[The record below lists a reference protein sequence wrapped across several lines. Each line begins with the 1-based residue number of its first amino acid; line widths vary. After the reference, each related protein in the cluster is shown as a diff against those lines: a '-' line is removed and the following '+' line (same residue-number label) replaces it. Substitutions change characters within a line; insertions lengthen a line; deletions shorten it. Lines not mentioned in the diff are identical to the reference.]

1 VFELNNFNIIYV
13 NFHSDYLLLNSIE
26 SLKKTLHQT
35 LNEIVIIN
43 NSNNDLELNK
53 IIDGYPVSII
63 NSQTNIGFGA
73 ANNLAVTNSDSEF
86 ILFLNPDTLLV
97 EDFTRPIVQFIQQYP
112 KAGACAPMLIYED
125 GKYQDSTGF
134 RFGFFYELIEALM
147 IIRIYRWFTERTFIN
162 KSIQNTPFKVGWV
175 SAACLLIKR
184 SAFEKIKGFDEDFFL
199 NYEDLDLCRRLE
211 DAGYDNYY
219 FPQFKCVHLDH
230 RSFGKD
236 YEKLVFSRYKSRV
249 IFAEKHY
256 NFLQRQL
263 IRVIHILTI
272 LLRIISGYMIFRGEE
287 RKSRLKGYYRALQL
301 YL

>member
-1 VFELNNFNIIYV
+1 MSSISTIYV
-13 NFHSDYLLLNSIE
+13 NFLSKDNLLNSIE
-26 SLKKTLHQT
+26 SFKDCIDLAPY
-35 LNEIVIIN
+35 EFIIVN
-43 NSNNDLELNK
+43 NSYEKFEFSEINQNYRIN
-53 IIDGYPVSII
+53 VI
-63 NSQTNIGFGA
+63 NSQKNIGFGA

-86 ILFLNPDTLLV
+86 ILFLNPDTLFV
-97 EDFTRPIVQFIQQYP
+97 EDFADHILQFIHRNP
-112 KAGACAPMLIYED
+112 KAGACAPMLVYED

-134 RFGFFYELIEALM
+134 RFGFLYELIEALM
-147 IIRIYRWFTERTFIN
+147 IIRINRWFRKRAFLK
-162 KSIQNTPFKVGWV
+162 KSILNTPFKVGWV
-175 SAACLLIKR
+175 SAACLLIRR
-184 SAFEKIKGFDEDFFL
+184 SAFEKLKGFDEDFFL

-211 DAGYDNYY
+211 DAGYENYY

-236 YEKLVFSRYKSRV
+236 YEMLVFSRYKSRV

-256 NFLQRQL
+256 NFLQRQV

-301 YL
+301 YLR